1 MKRYFFIFLLLLYA
15 VTVRA
20 NHWEPNVHQFPDNMN
35 IIGVIEINGIEQAT
49 DVFELGAFC
58 GDECRGSEMLTF
70 YEGLNRYMLF
80 MTVYGQ
86 SGHVLSF
93 RLYDHSIQQELELTP
108 PETMQF
114 VPNGIIGAI
123 NDPYVFSF
131 SGGMGVITTNA
142 VPEEGGMVTGGGAYW
157 IGETCTL
164 QATTNEGYTFV
175 DWTENGQQVSS
186 EPILSLLVT
195 SNHDLQA
202 NFSVNSYEITI
213 VAQPEE
219 GGHVTGMGTYLF
231 GTTATVSAMPNE
243 HYEFVNWIEDG
254 IVVSYTAEYTF
265 TVDRNRHLV
274 ATFAL
279 ESYAINVLVC
289 PENAGFIEGMGS
301 YAYGQTATLIAYP
314 NDNYEFLAWAENGV
328 YVSDQTTISF
338 MVTQNRNLEACFTY
352 YDSVGEME
360 TTVSVFPN
368 PTSGIVTIKGLNN
381 GCVVHLIDENGRF
394 IVLNE
399 INEKNTVVDLS
410 SVPDG
415 CYTLFVLCDEK
426 KHVVRLIKASR

>member
-131 SGGMGVITTNA
+131 FLGCA
-142 VPEEGGMVTGGGAYW
+142 
-157 IGETCTL
+157 
-164 QATTNEGYTFV
+164 F
-175 DWTENGQQVSS
+175 
-186 EPILSLLVT
+186 ILV
-195 SNHDLQA
+195 
-202 NFSVNSYEITI
+202 
-213 VAQPEE
+213 
-219 GGHVTGMGTYLF
+219 
-231 GTTATVSAMPNE
+231 
-243 HYEFVNWIEDG
+243 
-254 IVVSYTAEYTF
+254 
-265 TVDRNRHLV
+265 
-274 ATFAL
+274 
-279 ESYAINVLVC
+279 
-289 PENAGFIEGMGS
+289 
-301 YAYGQTATLIAYP
+301 
-314 NDNYEFLAWAENGV
+314 
-328 YVSDQTTISF
+328 
-338 MVTQNRNLEACFTY
+338 
-352 YDSVGEME
+352 
-360 TTVSVFPN
+360 
-368 PTSGIVTIKGLNN
+368 
-381 GCVVHLIDENGRF
+381 
-394 IVLNE
+394 
-399 INEKNTVVDLS
+399 
-410 SVPDG
+410 
-415 CYTLFVLCDEK
+415 
-426 KHVVRLIKASR
+426 

>member
-1 MKRYFFIFLLLLYA
+1 MKRYFFIFLLWLYA

-20 NHWEPNVHQFPDNMN
+20 NHWEPDAHQFPDNMN
-35 IIGVIEINGIEQAT
+35 VIGVIEINGIEQAT
-49 DVFELGAFC
+49 NVFELGAFC

-80 MTVYGQ
+80 MTIYGQ

-93 RLYDHSIQQELELTP
+93 SLYDLSSQQELVLTS

-114 VPNGIIGAI
+114 FSICIVGAI
-123 NDPYVFSF
+123 SDPYVFSF
-131 SGGMGVITTNA
+131 SGGMGMITTNA
-142 VPEEGGMVTGGGAYW
+142 LPEEGGTVTGGGAYW

-164 QATTNEGYTFV
+164 QATTNEGYIFV

-186 EPILSLLVT
+186 EPVFSLLVT

-202 NFSVNSYEITI
+202 NFTFDSYEIT
-213 VAQPEE
+213 VGAQPIE
-219 GGHVTGMGTYLF
+219 GGHVAGMGTYVY
-231 GTTATVSAMPNE
+231 GATATVSAISNE

-254 IVVSYTAEYTF
+254 IVVSNTAEYTF
-265 TVDRNRHLV
+265 VVDGNRHLV

-279 ESYAINVLVC
+279 ESYAINASVS

-314 NDNYEFLAWAENGV
+314 NDDYEFLAWTENGV
-328 YVSDQTTISF
+328 FVSDQTTISL

-368 PTSGIVTIKGLNN
+368 PTSGIVTIKGLNE

-399 INEKNTVVDLS
+399 IDEKGAVVDLGF
-410 SVPDG
+410 VPDG
-415 CYTLFVLCDEK
+415 CYTLFVPCDEK